1 VLARDWIGL
10 VVEVVDSPNPSEIGL
25 KGMVVDETMK
35 TLRIET
41 EKGMRMVAKSK
52 RVFEVEIEGER
63 FRVNGDLIAFRPEE
77 RIMRGLMMANRI
89 KGLMTGLIM
98 VTDPIEINNTL
109 RGSNCAIMVR
119 AIAG

>member
-1 VLARDWIGL
+1 MLARDWIGL
-10 VVEVVDSPNPSEIGL
+10 VVEVVDSPNSSEIGL

-41 EKGMRMVAKSK
+41 EKGIRMVAKSK

-77 RIMRGLMMANRI
+77 RIMKGLMMANRI
-89 KGLMTGLIM
+89 KG
-98 VTDPIEINNTL
+98 
-109 RGSNCAIMVR
+109 
-119 AIAG
+119 

>member
-1 VLARDWIGL
+1 MLARDWIGL
-10 VVEVVDSPNPSEIGL
+10 VVEVVDSPNSSEIGL

-41 EKGMRMVAKSK
+41 EKGIRMVAKSK

-89 KGLMTGLIM
+89 KG
-98 VTDPIEINNTL
+98 
-109 RGSNCAIMVR
+109 
-119 AIAG
+119 

>member
-1 VLARDWIGL
+1 MLARDWIGL

-89 KGLMTGLIM
+89 KG
-98 VTDPIEINNTL
+98 
-109 RGSNCAIMVR
+109 
-119 AIAG
+119 

>member
-10 VVEVVDSPNPSEIGL
+10 VVEVVDSPNSSEIGL

-41 EKGMRMVAKSK
+41 EKGVRMVAKSK
-52 RVFEVEIEGER
+52 RVFEVEVEGMR

-77 RIMRGLMMANRI
+77 RIMRGLMIASRI
-89 KGLMTGLIM
+89 KG
-98 VTDPIEINNTL
+98 
-109 RGSNCAIMVR
+109 
-119 AIAG
+119 

>member
-1 VLARDWIGL
+1 MLARDWIGL
-10 VVEVVDSPNPSEIGL
+10 VVEVVDSPNSSEVGL

-41 EKGMRMVAKSK
+41 EKGIRMVAKSK

-89 KGLMTGLIM
+89 KG
-98 VTDPIEINNTL
+98 
-109 RGSNCAIMVR
+109 
-119 AIAG
+119 